1 MTDLVACLSTGKG
14 TWTNVLRLVK
24 KEEFENIY
32 LIANNWAKENL
43 KLERKNLHMVVVNSN
58 DSTKTIQ
65 GEIEN
70 ELKGKIKDFEV
81 AVNIDSGSGKEH
93 TAIITALMKL
103 GLALR
108 FVGFENE
115 DWIRVKPERAKN
127 WPKGFRIPA
136 RLKEVDHII
145 SVPVLHTHSSIFV

>member
-14 TWTNVLRLVK
+14 TWTNVLQLVK
-24 KEEFENIY
+24 KEDFENVF
-32 LIANNWAKENL
+32 LIVNNWAKDNL
-43 KLERKNLHMVVVNSN
+43 KLERENLHMVVVNS
-58 DSTKTIQ
+58 DSSTKAIQ
-65 GEIEN
+65 DKITD

-115 DWIRVKPERAKN
+115 Q
-127 WPKGFRIPA
+127 
-136 RLKEVDHII
+136 II
-145 SVPVLHTHSSIFV
+145 EL

>member
-14 TWTNVLRLVK
+14 TWTSVLQLVK
-24 KEEFENIY
+24 KEDFENIF
-32 LIANNWAKENL
+32 LIVNNWAKENL
-43 KLERKNLHMVVVNSN
+43 KLERQNLHLIVVNAN
-58 DSTKTIQ
+58 DKVNIIRDKIT
-65 GEIEN
+65 N
-70 ELKGKIKDFEV
+70 ELQGKIKDFEV

-115 DWIRVKPERAKN
+115 EIV
-127 WPKGFRIPA
+127 
-136 RLKEVDHII
+136 EV
-145 SVPVLHTHSSIFV
+145 